1 MVILV
6 VFTLINYFLFIS
18 QAKIAFGNPALSVFV
33 TGLIFTVMLLIFLE
47 KTVFSRLEDFTA
59 QVCKIEENRNHNR
72 QLKVSPQARD
82 DELANLAREIN
93 LLLDELEAARSKMLE
108 SEARLR
114 LITDNMRD
122 IICIIDSSFRIQ
134 FISPSVKGFLDY
146 EPEELFCRNILDFIY
161 EPDRPK
167 LQQLYREITA
177 EQPEIREEIRLR
189 HRNSS
194 FIWVEVNGKLLF
206 DERDQ
211 VKHVVIVVRNIE
223 ERKEAMEQ
231 LIYLTMHDPVTGLYN
246 RRYFEAELQRFYKEE
261 DYPISVIAADMDG
274 LSLVNDTMGHT
285 WGDRLLKR
293 CANILRKR
301 VGPKGKTF
309 RIGGDEFALVLL
321 RTGDAEASELID
333 RIHDEIIRYNR
344 GNPGLPLKV
353 SLGYAVNGGCS
364 ASIKKTF
371 EQADDRMYRNKL
383 YRTIKNREQNTQTL
397 LEILAERDQL
407 EDGHAERM
415 EDLCLKLAQQI
426 GLSGQQVKDLSL
438 LALVHDLGKI
448 GIPKKILF
456 KDGPL
461 TAEEWEF
468 MRRHPEKGYRIASS
482 FPDLTPIADLILLHH
497 ERWDGSGYPLGL
509 EGEEIPLECR
519 ILAIADAYDNMTN
532 ARYYGTV
539 RSKEEA
545 LAELQRCAGTQFD
558 PVLVEIF
565 IKLVAE

>member
-1 MVILV
+1 MLHPGKTLGKEVVHDSNRKVKTMVILV
-6 VFTLINYFLFIS
+6 VFVNKLLFVYFSSKDCLWQS
-18 QAKIAFGNPALSVFV
+18 
-33 TGLIFTVMLLIFLE
+33 GLIVLLRINFYRNAASLRGD
-47 KTVFSRLEDFTA
+47 FGSRLEDFTA

-301 VGPKGKTF
+301 VG
-309 RIGGDEFALVLL
+309 L
-321 RTGDAEASELID
+321 RAKPFGLGAMS
-333 RIHDEIIRYNR
+333 
-344 GNPGLPLKV
+344 LPLF
-353 SLGYAVNGGCS
+353 CS
-364 ASIKKTF
+364 AP
-371 EQADDRMYRNKL
+371 A
-383 YRTIKNREQNTQTL
+383 
-397 LEILAERDQL
+397 
-407 EDGHAERM
+407 
-415 EDLCLKLAQQI
+415 
-426 GLSGQQVKDLSL
+426 
-438 LALVHDLGKI
+438 
-448 GIPKKILF
+448 
-456 KDGPL
+456 
-461 TAEEWEF
+461 
-468 MRRHPEKGYRIASS
+468 MRRRP
-482 FPDLTPIADLILLHH
+482 
-497 ERWDGSGYPLGL
+497 
-509 EGEEIPLECR
+509 
-519 ILAIADAYDNMTN
+519 N
-532 ARYYGTV
+532 
-539 RSKEEA
+539 
-545 LAELQRCAGTQFD
+545 
-558 PVLVEIF
+558 
-565 IKLVAE
+565 